1 MINLHLDPTQLQIV
15 ELWRSGKSA
24 LQIGA
29 VLGLTRNAVIGRI
42 DRMRM
47 RGVVVE
53 RFFDSE
59 VVQKK
64 AIGPRPRA
72 APTNIRS
79 GANWWTKTKPP
90 TGVLLGHLRS
100 TSCRYI
106 LPETHEGQHVYCGE
120 QKTRGSYC
128 TDHAVLCYA
137 PVADVK
143 KRMRDAAKDVRRA
156 ISSN

>member
-1 MINLHLDPTQLQIV
+1 MINLHLDSMQLQIV

-72 APTNIRS
+72 APAKVQP

-90 TGVLLGHLRS
+90 AGALLGHLRS

-106 LPETHEGQHVYCGE
+106 LPEKHEGQHVYCGE
-120 QKTRGSYC
+120 RKARGAYC

-137 PVADVK
+137 PIADVK
-143 KRMRDAAKDVRRA
+143 KRMRDAGKDFRRA
-156 ISSN
+156 MSV